1 MPLVSVNVAAALRLL
16 ILVSTATLLADCDG
30 WSMDSYWHSDDYLL
44 IAVDTKGQM
53 NLSVDVGNGGAV
65 GIVGPTVFSLGADD
79 KYIVVKQHPAT
90 DHFGHIDR
98 TVTNY
103 FVVTRMSG
111 PALEKENGVRGPFT
125 KDQFDQLVTSLSL
138 PAFTKTFDDLN

>member
-1 MPLVSVNVAAALRLL
+1 MNMIATIRLL
-16 ILVSTATLLADCDG
+16 ILISAAALLVDCDG

-65 GIVGPTVFSLGADD
+65 GIVGPTVFSLGANDE
-79 KYIVVKQHPAT
+79 YIVVKQHPAT
-90 DHFGHIDR
+90 DHFGHFDR

-103 FVVTRMSG
+103 FVVKRMSG

-125 KDQFDQLVTSLSL
+125 KDQFDKMAISLSL
-138 PAFTKTFDDLN
+138 PTFTKTFDDLN

>member
-1 MPLVSVNVAAALRLL
+1 MIATIRGL
-16 ILVSTATLLADCDG
+16 ILVSAVALLADCDG

-65 GIVGPTVFSLGADD
+65 GIVGPTVFALGAND

-90 DHFGHIDR
+90 DHFGHFDR

-111 PALEKENGVRGPFT
+111 PALEKENGVRGPLT
-125 KDQFDQLVTSLSL
+125 KDQFDQLATSLSL
-138 PAFTKTFDDLN
+138 PTFTKTFDDLD